1 MSDQDVSQ
9 SAEARMMALLDAED
23 EFREEEEQPE
33 VPQEEPEVEEE
44 TEEVEEEQEE
54 EDSEEEQPSATVKLK
69 VNGEE
74 IEKPLDEVV
83 ALAQQGMDYTQKTQA
98 VAEQRK
104 QVEAYAQALQAQ
116 EQSFQQQV
124 ALQQAL
130 IQDIAQI
137 TALDQQIE
145 RFNQVNWQALS
156 DSDPVEAQKLF
167 FQYNQLNQQ
176 RQQMANQLG
185 GKQQQLTR
193 QQAQYLQEKVK
204 QGAEI
209 LSREIPN
216 WGKDLAVELRNAGVK
231 EYGFSDEEM
240 AQVIDPRH
248 VKVLHDA
255 LQWRKLQA
263 NQPAKN
269 KVAQAKPMLKP
280 GSKDTKQANTA
291 KVKQLSDAL
300 RKTGKQEFAQKLIER
315 ML

>member
-23 EFREEEEQPE
+23 AFREEEEQPE

-44 TEEVEEEQEE
+44 TEEVEEEQET

-83 ALAQQGMDYTQKTQA
+83 ALAQQGMDYTQKTQK
-98 VAEQRK
+98 VAEERK

-124 ALQQAL
+124 QLQQAL

-145 RFNQVNWQALS
+145 QFNQVNWQALS

-167 FQYNQLNQQ
+167 FQYNQLNQK

-185 GKQQQLTR
+185 GKQQQL
-193 QQAQYLQEKVK
+193 QQEQAKYLQQKVQ
-204 QGAEI
+204 QGAEV
-209 LSREIPN
+209 LAKEIPG
-216 WGKDLAVELRNAGVK
+216 WSSEKATEIRNGAK
-231 EYGFSDEEM
+231 EYGFSDEELS
-240 AQVIDPRH
+240 QVIDPRH

-269 KVAQAKPMLKP
+269 KVAQAKPMVKP

-291 KVKQLSDAL
+291 AVKQTQDML